1 MAKKSA
7 PSRPAARKPAAS
19 GKQTAVALVRAPRP
33 ENGASSSQSAT
44 APLKSTAATEAAR
57 VTATPPAPST
67 PKAEPRSV
75 VVTPA
80 ERPRVPEVK
89 AARPV
94 PAPRAEVAATRPT
107 QASRV
112 QATSLARARAVQRAR
127 AAHAISPEQY
137 GYVLKDL
144 RLIITLA
151 ISMFAIIVILHFALP
166 Q

>member
-7 PSRPAARKPAAS
+7 PSRPVARKPAAS

-33 ENGASSSQSAT
+33 ENGASSSQLAT
-44 APLKSTAATEAAR
+44 APLKSTAPTDATRA
-57 VTATPPAPST
+57 TATPSAPST
-67 PKAEPRSV
+67 PKAESRPL

-89 AARPV
+89 AARPM
-94 PAPRAEVAATRPT
+94 PAPRAEVAATRQT
-107 QASRV
+107 QASRA

-151 ISMFAIIVILHFALP
+151 ITMFAIIIILHFALP